1 MTKLYK
7 ILVGTKV
14 GTNEK
19 LFYEVIHYF
28 TEHDDVLT
36 TQEVKPKW
44 KSKTKVYF
52 TLTEAERLTKRK
64 KLRNKFHSVEFVEVI
79 QTEKSKTQH
88 ELKIASEFFEAVKDG
103 RKKFEIR
110 KNDRNYQEGDV
121 LMLLEYDKY
130 YEAFT
135 GEKITVEIIYM
146 TDYAQQDG
154 YVVLGIEEIWE
165 G

>member
-19 LFYEVIHYF
+19 LFYEMIHYF
-28 TEHDDVLT
+28 AEHDDVLT

-64 KLRNKFHSVEFVEVI
+64 KLRNKFHSR
-79 QTEKSKTQH
+79 
-88 ELKIASEFFEAVKDG
+88 D
-103 RKKFEIR
+103 
-110 KNDRNYQEGDV
+110 
-121 LMLLEYDKY
+121 
-130 YEAFT
+130 
-135 GEKITVEIIYM
+135 
-146 TDYAQQDG
+146 
-154 YVVLGIEEIWE
+154 
-165 G
+165 